1 MNLTGEIFRGY
12 KVIMIGNILHIAYHI
27 VVVLLS
33 AAIALSMP
41 LMASTLAKNL
51 LTYWAIIENEKI
63 FLVSLEI
70 GTAAVLIILLSYVRR
85 GWEARKLARVATS
98 AGLVLATPFRGRL
111 ARQQFKKLKLTQGLA
126 QDIMIIGS
134 TGMRTFAEPEGEL
147 HHVVR
152 NCREAKI
159 MLLDPFGEGAI
170 ARAKSIPDPE
180 ITPEVIQDQ
189 IVKSIDFLKELKA
202 AQKNI
207 RLKLYPDLP
216 LLKLAIL
223 GDYVF
228 LRHYHTEVNVRNMPE
243 YVFKSD
249 RTHGG
254 LHFPLYRYFLSR
266 WQDPDIPE
274 YDLDTDEFVF
284 RDKAGREVRRE
295 KFNEVRVG

>member
-1 MNLTGEIFRGY
+1 
-12 KVIMIGNILHIAYHI
+12 
-27 VVVLLS
+27 
-33 AAIALSMP
+33 
-41 LMASTLAKNL
+41 MASALAKNL

-63 FLVSLEI
+63 FLVSLEL
-70 GTAAVLIILLSYVRR
+70 GTAAALIILFSYVRR
-85 GWEARKLARVATS
+85 WREARKLAHVATS

-111 ARQQFKKLKLTQGLA
+111 ARQQLKKVKVTQGAA

-134 TGMRTFAEPEGEL
+134 TGLRTFAEPEGDL

-152 NCREAKI
+152 NCREARI

-207 RLKLYPDLP
+207 RLKLYPDMP

-223 GDYVF
+223 GDYAF
-228 LRHYHTEVNVRNMPE
+228 LRHYHPGQNIRNMLE
-243 YVFKSD
+243 YTFKND
-249 RTHGG
+249 RTTGG
-254 LHFPLYRYFLSR
+254 LYLPLYRYFLSR
-266 WQDPDIPE
+266 WEDPDIPE
-274 YDLDTDEFVF
+274 YDLDTDAFVF

-295 KFNEVRVG
+295 PFNAVRAG

>member
-1 MNLTGEIFRGY
+1 
-12 KVIMIGNILHIAYHI
+12 
-27 VVVLLS
+27 
-33 AAIALSMP
+33 
-41 LMASTLAKNL
+41 
-51 LTYWAIIENEKI
+51 
-63 FLVSLEI
+63 
-70 GTAAVLIILLSYVRR
+70 
-85 GWEARKLARVATS
+85 VATS
-98 AGLVLATPFRGRL
+98 AGLVLATPFGGL
-111 ARQQFKKLKLTQGLA
+111 ARQQLKKVKVTQGAA

-134 TGMRTFAEPEGEL
+134 TGLRTFAEPEGEL
-147 HHVVR
+147 HQVVR

-170 ARAKSIPDPE
+170 ARAMSIPDPE
-180 ITPEVIQDQ
+180 ITPETIQEQ
-189 IVKSIDFLKELKA
+189 IIKSIDFLKGLKA

-207 RLKLYPDLP
+207 RLKLYPDMP

-228 LRHYHTEVNVRNMPE
+228 LRHYHAGLNIRNMPE

-266 WQDPDIPE
+266 WQDPGIPE
-274 YDLDTDEFVF
+274 YDLVTDEIVF

-295 KFNEVRVG
+295 KFNEVRTG

>member
-1 MNLTGEIFRGY
+1 
-12 KVIMIGNILHIAYHI
+12 MIGNILHIAYHI

-41 LMASTLAKNL
+41 LVASALAKNL

-70 GTAAVLIILLSYVRR
+70 GTAAVLIILFSYVRR

-98 AGLVLATPFRGRL
+98 AGLVLATPFGGL
-111 ARQQFKKLKLTQGLA
+111 ARQQLKKVKVTQGAA

-134 TGMRTFAEPEGEL
+134 TGLRTFAEPEGEL
-147 HHVVR
+147 HQVVR

-170 ARAKSIPDPE
+170 ARAMSIPDPE
-180 ITPEVIQDQ
+180 ITPAIIQEQ
-189 IVKSIDFLKELKA
+189 IIKSIDFLKGLKA

-207 RLKLYPDLP
+207 RLKLYPDMP

-228 LRHYHTEVNVRNMPE
+228 LRHYHAGLNIRNMPE

-266 WQDPDIPE
+266 WQDPGIPE
-274 YDLDTDEFVF
+274 YDLVTDEIVF

-295 KFNEVRVG
+295 KFNEVRTG